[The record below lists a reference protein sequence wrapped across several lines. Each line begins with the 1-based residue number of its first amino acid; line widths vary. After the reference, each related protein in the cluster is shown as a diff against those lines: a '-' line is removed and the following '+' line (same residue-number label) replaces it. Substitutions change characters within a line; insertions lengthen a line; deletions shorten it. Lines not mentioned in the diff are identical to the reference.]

1 MKYKSIIL
9 ILSIFILFSIASVS
23 AGEVDDKVMMSDEN
37 AEIESTSIEK
47 DLKTTDDNQVLSKTN
62 DDEIQSVK
70 DNEIT
75 GADVDPNTNAT
86 FDDLKKE
93 IGEGGNITLKH
104 KFYNYNGTGQEL
116 EFINLGVP
124 NSVIDGNGA
133 VIDMNGSDTQVFHIE
148 SNNITVKNLTI
159 KNACRDTTGLAF
171 YVNGNDAKFLDCNF
185 IDNNGHKKG
194 VIYFEENING
204 AVTNCTFINNIAD
217 TYSWGGAIFN
227 TNGNVAVTNCYFNGN
242 YAQEGSDIYSESNP
256 VTADT
261 CIFTDTGTTYNV
273 QIVPPALNVDDFVA
287 LNNSGEKLTLDLKTN
302 SGMSVDNGNISIS
315 VYDKN
320 DSLIGEYSC
329 LSSEGWVVNLPVGSY
344 YAIFNTEY
352 AGFEAIN
359 RTITVIPNTEYYI
372 NVTPVITSNKIVNLT
387 AKSNIPT
394 DIIGGKLVFILPNGD
409 ELNGTYDSKDTWW
422 TMHTFDDYKTYE
434 INATYTNFKMATVN
448 SATIT
453 VEKANSTIYLD
464 DIVLDYPESKLVAVP
479 TEGATSITAKI
490 DGKPVSVVDNFTIQ
504 ISDLDACN
512 YTLAVTTIPDET
524 HLSVTKTVT
533 ITVNKA
539 SVKIV
544 ASDLELNLDDKSK
557 VAYALEP
564 EEATGRIYFESD
576 NPEVANVASD
586 GNITALSAGTANI
599 TITFDG
605 NKNYEK
611 SNKTIKITV
620 NKINSTINID
630 DQTLD
635 YGKSLNITADTTG
648 TKGITAKLD
657 GKDAKVNGYTIEI
670 PALDAGSYTLTVT
683 TIADDNHN
691 PVTKTAKITVN
702 KINSTINI
710 NDQTLDYGKSLNLT
724 VNTTGTK
731 GITAK
736 IDGKDAK
743 VNGYTI
749 EIPALD
755 AGSYTLQV
763 TTIADA
769 NHNPVTK
776 TANITVN
783 KLKTALSGKSIA
795 TVYNVNKNLVITLKD
810 SKGNAL
816 NGVNITVKLK
826 DAKTYKTNKNGQ
838 IKVSTKGLAPKV
850 YTAKITFKGNTNY
863 EKTSKNVKVTVKKAT
878 PKITAKKKT
887 FKRTVKTK
895 KYSIALKTNLNKAMK
910 GVKVTLKVNK
920 KTYSAK
926 TNKKGKA
933 TFKITKLTKAGK
945 YAAVVKFAGNKYY
958 NAKAVKQKI
967 IVK

>member
-1 MKYKSIIL
+1 M
-9 ILSIFILFSIASVS
+9 
-23 AGEVDDKVMMSDEN
+23 
-37 AEIESTSIEK
+37 
-47 DLKTTDDNQVLSKTN
+47 
-62 DDEIQSVK
+62 
-70 DNEIT
+70 
-75 GADVDPNTNAT
+75 
-86 FDDLKKE
+86 KKE

-104 KFYNYNGTGQEL
+104 KFYNYDGTGQEL
-116 EFINLGVP
+116 EFINLCVP

-133 VIDMNGSDTQVFHIE
+133 AIDMKGSDTQVFHITN
-148 SNNITVKNLTI
+148 NNITVKNLTI

-171 YVNGNDAKFLDCNF
+171 YITGNDAKFFDCNF
-185 IDNNGHKKG
+185 IDNNGQWKG
-194 VIYFEENING
+194 LIYFEDYNNG
-204 AVTNCTFINNIAD
+204 VVTNCTFINNQGD
-217 TYSWGGAIFN
+217 QNSWGGAIFN
-227 TNGNVAVTNCYFNGN
+227 ENGNVTVTNCYFSGN
-242 YAQEGSDIYSESNP
+242 YAGEGSDIYSEAYS

-261 CIFTDTGTTYNV
+261 CIFKDSDTTVNT
-273 QIVPPALNVDDFVA
+273 QIVPPTLNVDDFIT
-287 LNNSGEKLTLDLKTN
+287 LNNSGEKLTFDLRTN
-302 SGMSVDNGNISIS
+302 SGMSVNNGNISIS
-315 VYDKN
+315 VYDNN
-320 DSLIGEYSC
+320 DTLIGEYSC
-329 LSSEGWVVNLPVGSY
+329 LSGEGWTVDLPVGTY

-372 NVTPVITSNKIVNLT
+372 NVTPVTTSNKIVNLT

-422 TMHTFDDYKTYE
+422 VMHTFEDYKTYE
-434 INATYTNFKMATVN
+434 INATYTNFKKTTVN
-448 SATIT
+448 SATINIRKT
-453 VEKANSTIYLD
+453 NSTIYLD

-490 DGKPVSVVDNFTIQ
+490 DDKSISVVDNFTIQ
-504 ISDLDACN
+504 ISDLDAGN

-524 HLSVTKTVT
+524 HISVTKTVT

-557 VAYALEP
+557 VNYALEP

-635 YGKSLNITADTTG
+635 YGNSLNITADTTG

-657 GKDAKVNGYTIEI
+657 GKDAKVDGYTIEI
-670 PALDAGSYTLTVT
+670 PVLDAGSYTLTVT

-710 NDQTLDYGKSLNLT
+710 DDQTLDYGNSLNIT
-724 VNTTGTK
+724 ADTTGTK

-736 IDGKDAK
+736 LDG
-743 VNGYTI
+743 
-749 EIPALD
+749 
-755 AGSYTLQV
+755 
-763 TTIADA
+763 
-769 NHNPVTK
+769 
-776 TANITVN
+776 
-783 KLKTALSGKSIA
+783 
-795 TVYNVNKNLVITLKD
+795 
-810 SKGNAL
+810 
-816 NGVNITVKLK
+816 
-826 DAKTYKTNKNGQ
+826 
-838 IKVSTKGLAPKV
+838 
-850 YTAKITFKGNTNY
+850 
-863 EKTSKNVKVTVKKAT
+863 
-878 PKITAKKKT
+878 
-887 FKRTVKTK
+887 
-895 KYSIALKTNLNKAMK
+895 
-910 GVKVTLKVNK
+910 
-920 KTYSAK
+920 
-926 TNKKGKA
+926 
-933 TFKITKLTKAGK
+933 
-945 YAAVVKFAGNKYY
+945 
-958 NAKAVKQKI
+958 
-967 IVK
+967 

>member
-104 KFYNYNGTGQEL
+104 KFYNYNGTGQE
-116 EFINLGVP
+116 
-124 NSVIDGNGA
+124 
-133 VIDMNGSDTQVFHIE
+133 
-148 SNNITVKNLTI
+148 I

-504 ISDLDACN
+504 ISDLDAGN

-710 NDQTLDYGKSLNLT
+710 DDQTL
-724 VNTTGTK
+724 
-731 GITAK
+731 
-736 IDGKDAK
+736 
-743 VNGYTI
+743 
-749 EIPALD
+749 
-755 AGSYTLQV
+755 V
-763 TTIADA
+763 TTK
-769 NHNPVTK
+769 H
-776 TANITVN
+776 
-783 KLKTALSGKSIA
+783 
-795 TVYNVNKNLVITLKD
+795 
-810 SKGNAL
+810 
-816 NGVNITVKLK
+816 
-826 DAKTYKTNKNGQ
+826 
-838 IKVSTKGLAPKV
+838 
-850 YTAKITFKGNTNY
+850 
-863 EKTSKNVKVTVKKAT
+863 
-878 PKITAKKKT
+878 
-887 FKRTVKTK
+887 
-895 KYSIALKTNLNKAMK
+895 
-910 GVKVTLKVNK
+910 
-920 KTYSAK
+920 
-926 TNKKGKA
+926 
-933 TFKITKLTKAGK
+933 
-945 YAAVVKFAGNKYY
+945 
-958 NAKAVKQKI
+958 
-967 IVK
+967 

>member
-1 MKYKSIIL
+1 M

-37 AEIESTSIEK
+37 PEIESTSIEK

-302 SGMSVDNGNISIS
+302 SSMSVDNGNISIS

-611 SNKTIKITV
+611 TNKTIKITV

-657 GKDAKVNGYTIEI
+657 GKDAKVDGYTIEI
-670 PALDAGSYTLTVT
+670 PVLNAGSYTLTVT
-683 TIADDNHN
+683 TIPEENYNA
-691 PVTKTAKITVN
+691 VTENATITVR
-702 KINSTINI
+702 KLNSTLTINNVTFDYKSIGSTTVTFTGATGVNVTVI
-710 NDQTLDYGKSLNLT
+710 NQYQANVT
-724 VNTTGTK
+724 VNGTN
-731 GITAK
+731 ITISNLNA
-736 IDGKDAK
+736 GK
-743 VNGYTI
+743 
-749 EIPALD
+749 
-755 AGSYTLQV
+755 YTLQV
-763 TTIADA
+763 TTIAED
-769 NHNPVTK
+769 NYNPITK
-776 TANITVN
+776 TATITVN
-783 KLKTALSGKSIA
+783 KLKTTLNTKSIT

-816 NGVNITVKLK
+816 NGVNITVQLK
-826 DAKTYKTNKNGQ
+826 NTKTYTTKNGQ
-838 IKVSTKGLAPKV
+838 IKVSTKGLAPNA

-863 EKTSKNVKVTVKKAT
+863 EKTSKNTVKVTVKKAT
-878 PKITAKKKT
+878 PKLTAKKKT
-887 FKRTVKTK
+887 FKRAVKTK
-895 KYSIALKTNLNKAMK
+895 KYSIALKTNQNKAMK

-926 TNKKGKA
+926 TNSKGKA
-933 TFKITKLTKAGK
+933 TFKITKLTKKG
-945 YAAVVKFAGNKYY
+945 KFAATIAYKGNAYY
-958 NAKAVKQKI
+958 NKLSKKVQITVK
-967 IVK
+967 

>member
-93 IGEGGNITLKH
+93 IGKGGNITLKH
-104 KFYNYNGTGQEL
+104 KFYNYNGTGQES
-116 EFINLGVP
+116 EHIDISVA
-124 NSVIDGNGA
+124 NSIIDGNGA
-133 VIDMNGSDTQVFHIE
+133 VINMNGSHTQVFQIV
-148 SNNITVKNLTI
+148 SSNITIKNLTI
-159 KNACRDTTGLAF
+159 T
-171 YVNGNDAKFLDCNF
+171 NGNFDPSWSWYFIYVVDSGAKIINCNF
-185 IDNNGHKKG
+185 IDNNGHTNG
-194 VIYFEENING
+194 VIYFEDNING
-204 AVTNCTFINNIAD
+204 TVTNCTFINNIAG
-217 TYSWGGAIFN
+217 TYSRGGAIFN
-227 TNGNVAVTNCYFNGN
+227 ENGNVAVTNCYFSGN
-242 YAQEGSDIYSESNP
+242 YAGEGSDIYSEACP

-261 CIFTDTGTTYNV
+261 CIFTDTGTTVNA
-273 QIVPPALNVDDFVA
+273 QIVPPTLNVDDFIT
-287 LNNSGEKLTLDLKTN
+287 LNNSGEKLTFDLRTN
-302 SGMSVDNGNISIS
+302 SGMSVNNGNISIS
-315 VYDKN
+315 VYDNN
-320 DSLIGEYSC
+320 DTLIGEYSC
-329 LSSEGWVVNLPVGSY
+329 LSGEGWTVDLPVGTY

-359 RTITVIPNTEYYI
+359 RTLTVIPNTEYYI
-372 NVTPVITSNKIVNLT
+372 NVTPVTTNNKIVNLT

-434 INATYTNFKMATVN
+434 INATYTNFKRAAVN
-448 SATIT
+448 SATINIRKT
-453 VEKANSTIYLD
+453 NSTIYLD
-464 DIVLDYPESKLVAVP
+464 DIVLDYPESETVTVA

-490 DGKPVSVVDNFTIQ
+490 DDKSISVVDNFTIQ
-504 ISDLDACN
+504 ISDLDAGN

-620 NKINSTINID
+620 NKINSTININ

-635 YGKSLNITADTTG
+635 YGKTLNLTVDTTG
-648 TKGITAKLD
+648 TTGITAKIND
-657 GKDAKVNGYTIEI
+657 KDAKVNGYTIEI

-710 NDQTLDYGKSLNLT
+710 NDQTLDYG
-724 VNTTGTK
+724 
-731 GITAK
+731 
-736 IDGKDAK
+736 
-743 VNGYTI
+743 
-749 EIPALD
+749 
-755 AGSYTLQV
+755 
-763 TTIADA
+763 
-769 NHNPVTK
+769 
-776 TANITVN
+776 
-783 KLKTALSGKSIA
+783 
-795 TVYNVNKNLVITLKD
+795 
-810 SKGNAL
+810 
-816 NGVNITVKLK
+816 
-826 DAKTYKTNKNGQ
+826 
-838 IKVSTKGLAPKV
+838 
-850 YTAKITFKGNTNY
+850 
-863 EKTSKNVKVTVKKAT
+863 
-878 PKITAKKKT
+878 
-887 FKRTVKTK
+887 
-895 KYSIALKTNLNKAMK
+895 
-910 GVKVTLKVNK
+910 
-920 KTYSAK
+920 
-926 TNKKGKA
+926 
-933 TFKITKLTKAGK
+933 
-945 YAAVVKFAGNKYY
+945 
-958 NAKAVKQKI
+958 
-967 IVK
+967 

>member
-1 MKYKSIIL
+1 M
-9 ILSIFILFSIASVS
+9 
-23 AGEVDDKVMMSDEN
+23 
-37 AEIESTSIEK
+37 
-47 DLKTTDDNQVLSKTN
+47 
-62 DDEIQSVK
+62 
-70 DNEIT
+70 
-75 GADVDPNTNAT
+75 
-86 FDDLKKE
+86 
-93 IGEGGNITLKH
+93 
-104 KFYNYNGTGQEL
+104 
-116 EFINLGVP
+116 
-124 NSVIDGNGA
+124 
-133 VIDMNGSDTQVFHIE
+133 
-148 SNNITVKNLTI
+148 
-159 KNACRDTTGLAF
+159 
-171 YVNGNDAKFLDCNF
+171 
-185 IDNNGHKKG
+185 
-194 VIYFEENING
+194 
-204 AVTNCTFINNIAD
+204 TNCTFINNQGD
-217 TYSWGGAIFN
+217 QNSWGGAIFN
-227 TNGNVAVTNCYFNGN
+227 ENGNVTVTNCYFSGN
-242 YAQEGSDIYSESNP
+242 YAGEGSDIYSEAYS

-261 CIFTDTGTTYNV
+261 CIFKDSDTTVNA
-273 QIVPPALNVDDFVA
+273 QIVPPTLNVDDFIT
-287 LNNSGEKLTLDLKTN
+287 LNNSGEKLTFDLRTN
-302 SGMSVDNGNISIS
+302 SGMSVNNGNISIS
-315 VYDKN
+315 VYDNN
-320 DSLIGEYSC
+320 DTLIGEYSC
-329 LSSEGWVVNLPVGSY
+329 LSGEGWTVDLPVGTY

-372 NVTPVITSNKIVNLT
+372 NVTPVTTSNKIVNLT

-422 TMHTFDDYKTYE
+422 VMHTFEDYKTYE
-434 INATYTNFKMATVN
+434 INATYTNFKRAAVN
-448 SATIT
+448 SATINIRKT
-453 VEKANSTIYLD
+453 NSTIYLD
-464 DIVLDYPESKLVAVP
+464 DIVLDYPESETVTVA

-490 DGKPVSVVDNFTIQ
+490 DDKSISVVDNFTIQ
-504 ISDLDACN
+504 ISDLDAGN

-620 NKINSTINID
+620 NKINSTININ

-635 YGKSLNITADTTG
+635 YGKTLNLTVDTTG
-648 TKGITAKLD
+648 TTGITAKIND
-657 GKDAKVNGYTIEI
+657 KNAKVNGYTIEI
-670 PALDAGSYTLTVT
+670 PVLDAGSYTLTVT

-710 NDQTLDYGKSLNLT
+710 DDQTLDYGNSLNIT
-724 VNTTGTK
+724 ADTTGTK

-736 IDGKDAK
+736 LDGKDAK
-743 VNGYTI
+743 VDGYTI
-749 EIPALD
+749 EIPVLN
-755 AGSYTLQV
+755 AGIYTLTVTTIPEENYNAVTKNATITVRKLNSTLTVNNVTFDYKSIGSTAVTFTGATGVKATVLNQYQAKVTVNGTNITISKLNAGKYTLQV
-763 TTIADA
+763 TTIADD

-776 TANITVN
+776 KANITVN

-816 NGVNITVKLK
+816 NGVNITVQLK
-826 DAKTYKTNKNGQ
+826 DAKTYKTDKNGQ
-838 IKVSTKGLAPKV
+838 IKVPTKGLIPKT

-863 EKTSKNVKVTVKKAT
+863 EKTSKNTVKVTVKKAT

-895 KYSIALKTNLNKAMK
+895 KYNIALKTNQNKAMK

-926 TNKKGKA
+926 TNKKGIA
-933 TFKITKLTKAGK
+933 TFKITKLTKTGK
-945 YAAVVKFAGNKYY
+945 YTAVVKFAGNKYY